1 MWLTKGEV
9 GMFCGGVTYR
19 REGDANQ
26 RRTAKLVKNNT
37 PANETTGLAL
47 FKTRKH
53 EMMGRETG
61 GRDLHNNKRL
71 SNRQHGT
78 SEPNIPRS
86 LKNT

>member
-61 GRDLHNNKRL
+61 GRDLHNNNLTTKDSATDNTARQ
-71 SNRQHGT
+71 NRIFH
-78 SEPNIPRS
+78 EA
-86 LKNT
+86 